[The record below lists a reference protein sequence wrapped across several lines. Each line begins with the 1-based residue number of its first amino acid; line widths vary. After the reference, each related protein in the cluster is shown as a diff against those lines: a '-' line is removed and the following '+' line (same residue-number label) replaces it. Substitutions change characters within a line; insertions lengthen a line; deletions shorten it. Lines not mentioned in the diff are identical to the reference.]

1 MYGYKTQPWINRL
14 WLYSWPISIFIDIVY
29 VSRSLCCL
37 LTLNYHFEC
46 LLNIGIYAGAYDHW
60 ELLMEYG
67 WIYFKGFTHVN
78 LICVSWTEKY
88 WTRNC
93 IWNHARL
100 GLYPRR
106 RSPPDC
112 CSQSVWC
119 TMFGLSKQQT
129 QYRNLV
135 LGRTTNGDNG
145 LASFDNIGSIL
156 AHW

>member
-14 WLYSWPISIFIDIVY
+14 WLYSWPISIFYRYSLRFSISLLSVDIEL
-29 VSRSLCCL
+29 SLRMFAQYWNLRGCL
-37 LTLNYHFEC
+37 RPL
-46 LLNIGIYAGAYDHW
+46 GITHGV
-60 ELLMEYG
+60 